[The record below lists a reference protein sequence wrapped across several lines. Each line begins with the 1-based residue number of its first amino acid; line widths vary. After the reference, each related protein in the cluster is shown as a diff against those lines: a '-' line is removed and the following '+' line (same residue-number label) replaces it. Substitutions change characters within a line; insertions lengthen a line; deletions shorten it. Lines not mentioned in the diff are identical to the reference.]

1 MDRRSALRNMALL
14 GGGMFLAPS
23 CTFSEE
29 RVSIALNNLNISGKQ
44 ERQLAEMVEI
54 IIPATED
61 SPGAKDLK
69 IHHFVLVMVDDC
81 RSRQDQKD
89 FVTGLDQVDQ
99 LARNQ
104 HGADF
109 AECSASQRESMVTEI
124 HEGNGEGKSKLE
136 GDYQQARPCLSM
148 TRQYTILGFLN
159 SEYVMTE
166 ELPYQ
171 LVPGHF
177 DGCVDL

>member
-1 MDRRSALRNMALL
+1 MDRRSALKNMALL

-29 RVSIALNNLNISGKQ
+29 RVSIALNNLNITGKQ
-44 ERQLAEMVEI
+44 ERQLAEMVETM
-54 IIPATED
+54 IPATGD

-81 RSRQDQKD
+81 RSRQDQKA

-99 LARNQ
+99 LAERQ
-104 HGADF
+104 HGTEF
-109 AECSASQRESMVTEI
+109 AGCTASQKESMVTEI
-124 HEGNGEGKSKLE
+124 LEGSREGKTKLE
-136 GDYQQARPCLSM
+136 GDFQQARPCLSM
-148 TRQYTILGFLN
+148 TRQYTIRGYLN

-177 DGCVDL
+177 DGCIDL